1 MRSPRPLAAALFA
14 AALVAGVVVL
24 AAAPRTPAHARPP
37 ARPTADAPAGDALD
51 TARARMVQDM
61 ASLRFDKLGNPV
73 LRWDHIPPVRATKE
87 RPHKLLVALVAYP
100 DRGFDRFK
108 GAPDQ
113 GKKLAAFYQGQL
125 FDPDYAKAGTL
136 SHYYAT
142 QSLGLYHLQG
152 QVLPPITLSKPRAAY
167 GLPRRPEGGSWRND
181 NDPEG
186 LVEEVLGRLAKE
198 YPDLDWASFDRWDPH
213 DYDGDGVLAEADGY
227 LDHFVIIFAGG
238 GQSSCQSLYKL
249 SEKLNPNAGMEVLK
263 TLDAG
268 ERECAERI
276 WPHRFM
282 LQKRTGQGPVVEGM
296 VNARGGVRVLRASAT
311 HGELWGRDYNM
322 QSEYTD
328 VSTFTHE
335 FGHSIGLPD
344 IYARRT
350 SNSTGAWEL
359 MSGTT
364 SPLPQNLSAWS
375 RLMLGWLKPAI
386 ILPPAF
392 GGQPVQSTYLRTLD
406 DPAPAQ
412 GPPGDVET
420 DPGVR
425 RAAMVILPP
434 KVKRIVLAPLPK
446 SKLRRGPNHRGL
458 YSGQGNELNRSVE
471 LRLDL
476 RKATA
481 PAALSFQA
489 WWEIEGGWDFA
500 YVEAS
505 TDDGAHWTRLV
516 PTDRRL
522 MPAKHG
528 HDGPKT
534 LPGFTGLSGDLDGD
548 GKNESNPRCKPKQK
562 LAHGED
568 KASQAHNPCLDPT
581 WVRPAFDLSPFAGH
595 ELVVR
600 LRYFTDMAAVM
611 RGILIDDVVVTAK
624 VDGKRS
630 TLLAEPFEGRLQ
642 AAVVPHGFTPS
653 TGSHI
658 LLVPHYYLLE
668 YRDPYAGPATP
679 DASGAYRYDAALARP
694 RTYFL
699 ADPKTG
705 SPQAVQ
711 VRHRPGVLAWYYD
724 GAFAW
729 SENDPADNGQGKGYL
744 LALDA
749 NPNELPLPG
758 LEPWLQGDPAHFDT
772 RYELKDPQAQTAVR
786 DAWLKTMCFV
796 RNRRYWP
803 RDLATLIP
811 GATCARDASS
821 PAPVGRLTDN
831 GERDGKPYLYVYELI
846 NDLLPGTAREAV
858 RPAGEL
864 YDYRQRPGKPTRWR
878 LRDRTLRALH
888 NADSPFA
895 LAPFPDAVTWWR
907 VEDGPGGAKLVKTR
921 SFAAPATPA
930 FDDARSARWKNPKL
944 YFGGVSVP
952 DEGLGFR
959 LAKPKAAAGKSA
971 RVKVYFRW
979 RR

>member
-1 MRSPRPLAAALFA
+1 MRSPRSVLLAALLPLAAT
-14 AALVAGVVVL
+14 
-24 AAAPRTPAHARPP
+24 APAAHARPP
-37 ARPTADAPAGDALD
+37 APPTPSPNPDAAL
-51 TARARMVQDM
+51 TGARARMVQDM
-61 ASLRFDKLGNPV
+61 AALRFDKLGNPV
-73 LRWDHIPPVRATKE
+73 LRWDHIPPVRATE
-87 RPHKLLVALVAYP
+87 DRPHKLLVVLVAYP
-100 DRGFDRFK
+100 DRGFDRFR

-113 GKKLAAFYQGQL
+113 GKKLAAFYQGEL
-125 FDPDYAKAGTL
+125 FDPAYAKPGTL

-167 GLPRRPEGGSWRND
+167 GLPHRPEGGSWRND
-181 NDPEG
+181 RDPEG
-186 LVEEVLGRLAKE
+186 LVEEVFGRLAQD

-213 DYDGDGVLAEADGY
+213 DYDGDGVLDEADGY

-249 SEKLNPNAGMEVLK
+249 SEKLNPNAAEDVLK
-263 TLDAG
+263 TLDPGA
-268 ERECAERI
+268 RECAERI

-282 LQKRTGQGPVVEGM
+282 VQKRTGQGPLVEGL
-296 VNARGGVRVLRASAT
+296 VNARGGVPIFTGDRQHAP
-311 HGELWGRDYNM
+311 LWGRDYNM

-328 VSTFTHE
+328 VSTFIHE

-344 IYARRT
+344 IYARRA
-350 SNSTGAWEL
+350 SNSTGAWEV
-359 MSGTT
+359 MSHTA

-375 RLMLGWLKPAI
+375 RLMLGWLRPAV

-392 GGQPVQSTYLRTLD
+392 GGAPIQSTYLRTLD
-406 DPAPAQ
+406 DPAAPLGPA
-412 GPPGDVET
+412 GDVET
-420 DPGVR
+420 DRGVH

-434 KVKRIVLAPLPK
+434 KVKRIELAALPK
-446 SKLRRGPNHRGL
+446 SKLSHGPNRRGL
-458 YSGQGNELNRSVE
+458 YSGQGNELDRSVE
-471 LRLDL
+471 LHLDL
-476 RKATA
+476 RQAAA
-481 PAALSFQA
+481 PVELSFQA
-489 WWEIEGGWDFA
+489 WWEIEAGWDFA
-500 YVEAS
+500 YVEIAA
-505 TDDGAHWTRLV
+505 DGAGQGDGWTRLV
-516 PTDRRL
+516 PKDRRL

-534 LPGFTGLSGDLDGD
+534 RPGFTGLSGDLDGD
-548 GKNESNPRCKPKQK
+548 GKNESNRRCDPKKK

-568 KASQAHNPCLDPT
+568 KAGQAHSPCLDPT
-581 WVRPAFDLSPFAGH
+581 WVRPTFDLSPFAGQRV
-595 ELVVR
+595 VVR

-624 VDGKRS
+624 VGGKRK
-630 TLLAEPFEGRLQ
+630 TLLAEPFDGRLQ
-642 AAVVPHGFTPS
+642 DAVVTHGFTPS
-653 TGSHI
+653 PGAHT

-668 YRDPYAGPATP
+668 HRDPYAGPATP
-679 DASGAYRYDAALARP
+679 DGSGAYRYDAALARP

-705 SPQAVQ
+705 APQAVQ

-758 LEPWLQGDPAHFDT
+758 LGPWLRGDPARFDT
-772 RYELKDPQAQTAVR
+772 HYELSSPETQAALRQGWFRA
-786 DAWLKTMCFV
+786 MCFV
-796 RNRRYWP
+796 RNEAYWP
-803 RDLATLIP
+803 RDLATLLP
-811 GATCARDASS
+811 GAKCPRDASQ
-821 PAPVGRLTDN
+821 PAPVGKLTQ
-831 GERDGKPYLYVYELI
+831 DGKPYLYIYELI
-846 NDLLPGTAREAV
+846 NDLLPGAAREAV
-858 RPAGEL
+858 RPVGEL
-864 YDYRQRPGKPTRWR
+864 YDYRQRSGKPVQWR

-888 NADSPFA
+888 NADSPFS
-895 LAPFPDAVTWWR
+895 LTPFPDAVTWWR
-907 VEDGPGGAKLVKTR
+907 VEDGQGGAQLVKTR
-921 SFAAPATPA
+921 SFAAPAVPA
-930 FDDARSARWKNPKL
+930 FDDATPDRWKNPKL

-952 DEGLGFR
+952 HEGFGFR
-959 LAKPKAAAGKSA
+959 LAEPKATAPKSA